1 MSDKTLAQK
10 LAIKEGFQVLFVSAP
25 AGYLESL
32 GTLPAGVS
40 LNAPAGPYDVIQLF
54 VKGQKELEAVLPP
67 LKARLKPKG
76 YIWVTWL
83 KGASRIKTDITR
95 DTIWPFAS
103 TIGLQPVSN
112 IAVDDD
118 WSALRLKIV
127 A

>member
-10 LAIKEGFQVLFVSAP
+10 LAIKEGFSVLLVGAP
-25 AGYLESL
+25 EGFAGRLDPLPS
-32 GTLPAGVS
+32 GVTLNP
-40 LNAPAGPYDVIQLF
+40 PAGPYDVIQVF
-54 VKGQKELEAVLPP
+54 VATQKELEAVLPT
-67 LKARLKPKG
+67 LKPRLKPTG
-76 YIWVTWL
+76 YIWVTWH
-83 KGASRIKTDITR
+83 KGGSASKGDVTR
-95 DTIWPFAS
+95 DTIWPFGG